1 MPQPDRGSGSDE
13 ASSLCSLGKVRGSRT
28 LSSLSTH
35 RPRTDSA
42 PRERGQALVELA
54 LVAPILVLILVAIFQ
69 FAYVLETQIG
79 LTNALR
85 EAARRAA
92 AAPNPTVA
100 WVQLQLDGD
109 GTPSNKGLLAQNVQ
123 GYQSSRATETIT
135 FCRYTV
141 AGVTG
146 NNDRVDIGITYNHP
160 VFFPILSFVT
170 GSPTTWTLT
179 SQAEMR
185 LETDLTVDPGACP

>member
-1 MPQPDRGSGSDE
+1 LISG
-13 ASSLCSLGKVRGSRT
+13 ARAN
-28 LSSLSTH
+28 
-35 RPRTDSA
+35 SA

-69 FAYVLETQIG
+69 FGYVLETQIG

-100 WVQLQLDGD
+100 WVQQQLDGV
-109 GTPSNKGLLAQNVQ
+109 PPNNGLLAQNVQ
-123 GYQSSRATETIT
+123 SYQASRATETIS

-141 AGVTG
+141 PGVTG
-146 NNDRVDIGITYNHP
+146 NNYRVDIGISYNHP
-160 VFFPILSFVT
+160 VFFPLLSFVS

-185 LETDLTVDPGACP
+185 LETDLTTDPGACP

>member
-1 MPQPDRGSGSDE
+1 MPF
-13 ASSLCSLGKVRGSRT
+13 V
-28 LSSLSTH
+28 STH
-35 RPRTDSA
+35 GARADSA
-42 PRERGQALVELA
+42 TRERGQALVELA
-54 LVAPILVLILVAIFQ
+54 FVAPILVLILVAIFQ

-92 AAPNPTVA
+92 AAPNPTVC
-100 WVQLQLDGD
+100 WVQQQLDGD

-123 GYQSSRATETIT
+123 SYQSSRATETIS
-135 FCRYTV
+135 FSSYTV
-141 AGVTG
+141 AGITG
-146 NNDRVDIGITYNHP
+146 TNYRVDIGISYNHP

-185 LETDLTVDPGACP
+185 LENDLTVDPAVCP